1 MRGKIE
7 VYKSFGNEDQELVM
21 EGKNTIVD
29 GAGELLAD
37 IMTAPASLSSISD
50 LSAILDTSNYTIQAI
65 SFGTAS
71 DHYRKHGHAWGDAV
85 PNKVINQTS
94 NANLI
99 RVLAIASGSSLVTS
113 SYVPTDAGKLLPS
126 FVTPRQTSLEENTLP
141 SGVYTPTETTLL
153 SLTPNVEDVGHNLNV
168 IPYASSILGTLG
180 NLSSLGAVFGCYP
193 EGSSTGGSQFYVVSS
208 DSNIPLTGAPTE
220 VMYAG
225 TYNSLF
231 NQVGSMDI
239 QGFVNFVGSSTTDD
253 YISSGWSGLTVSANT
268 TTNDPYHTSNTG
280 EIAYKVLIG
289 SGDLGTANLYG
300 GIYNIGLWSMDLC
313 SALKENNPPFA
324 FLNIVNPKKYRLF
337 SKKSLLENICKTN
350 IARDTGDDF
359 WPGAFNYRDLTIV
372 WRMYFI

>member
-1 MRGKIE
+1 VRGKIE

-37 IMTAPASLSSISD
+37 IMTAPASLSSIPD
-50 LSAILDTSNYTIQAI
+50 LSSILDTSNYTIQAI
-65 SFGTAS
+65 SFGTDS
-71 DHYRKHGHAWGDAV
+71 SGYRKHGHAWGDAV
-85 PNKVINQTS
+85 FNKVINQTS
-94 NANLI
+94 NTNLI
-99 RVLAIASGSSLVTS
+99 RVIAIASGSSLVTS

-141 SGVYTPTETTLL
+141 SGVAAGTTLL
-153 SLTPNVEDVGHNLNV
+153 SLTPDIEDVGHNLNV
-168 IPYASSILGTLG
+168 IPYASSILGTLS
-180 NLSSLGAVFGCYP
+180 NFSSLGAVFGCYP

-208 DSNIPLTGAPTE
+208 DSNIPAGGTAPTD

-231 NQVGSMDI
+231 NQVSSMDI

-253 YISSGWSGLTVSANT
+253 YISSGWSGLTVSANLT
-268 TTNDPYHTSNTG
+268 PMSPLHSSSTG
-280 EIAYKVLIG
+280 EIAYQVIIG

-313 SALKENNPPFA
+313 AALKENNPPFA
-324 FLNIVNPKKYRLF
+324 FSNIVNPKKYRLF
-337 SKKSLLENICKTN
+337 SKKSLLDNLCKTSVG
-350 IARDTGDDF
+350 RDNTAQL

>member
-37 IMTAPASLSSISD
+37 IMMAPVSLSSIPD

-65 SFGTAS
+65 SFGTDS
-71 DHYRKHGHAWGDAV
+71 SGYRKHGHAWGDAV
-85 PNKVINQTS
+85 SNKVANQTS
-94 NANLI
+94 NTNLI
-99 RVLAIASGSSLVTS
+99 RVLAIASGSMDDLVTS
-113 SYVPTDAGKLLPS
+113 SYAPSDAGKILPS
-126 FVTPRQTSLEENTLP
+126 FVAPRQIKLEENALP
-141 SGVYTPTETTLL
+141 SGVYATVTLDTY
-153 SLTPNVEDVGHNLNV
+153 TPNVEDVGHNLNV

-208 DSNIPLTGAPTE
+208 DSNIPAAAAPTD
-220 VMYAG
+220 VMYKG

-231 NQVGSMDI
+231 NEVSSMDI

-253 YISSGWSGLTVSANT
+253 FISSGWSGLTVSANLT
-268 TTNDPYHTSNTG
+268 PLSPLHSSSTG
-280 EIAYKVLIG
+280 EIAYQVIIG

-313 SALKENNPPFA
+313 AALKENNPPFA
-324 FLNIVNPKKYRLF
+324 FSNITNPKKYRLF
-337 SKKSLLENICKTN
+337 SKKSLLDNLCKTS
-350 IARDTGDDF
+350 IGRDSTTQL
-359 WPGAFNYRDLTIV
+359 WPGIFNYRDLTIV
-372 WRMYFI
+372 WRMYFV